1 MQIYRSENRRNNI
14 INEGEKKKREI
25 GVGKPWREAGRGSAV
40 EKWS

>member
-14 INEGEKKKREI
+14 INEGEKKREI

-40 EKWS
+40 EKRS